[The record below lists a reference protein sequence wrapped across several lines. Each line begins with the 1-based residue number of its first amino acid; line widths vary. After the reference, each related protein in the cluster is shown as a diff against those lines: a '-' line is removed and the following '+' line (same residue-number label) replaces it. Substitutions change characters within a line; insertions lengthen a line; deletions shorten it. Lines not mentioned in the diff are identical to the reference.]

1 MAHDTVYAFALN
13 LFIFAFWTQKR
24 FPISFHSQY
33 NFPSFIAAP
42 IEVWEDASLQCASA
56 NKSFGD
62 NNAVMQ
68 TNVIQ
73 ACLNFK
79 TMQPSTN
86 ISFKSSSALERKLS
100 HHAG

>member
-1 MAHDTVYAFALN
+1 L
-13 LFIFAFWTQKR
+13 LFEPKRDFPFLFTANTIFHHLLLHQLRSEKI
-24 FPISFHSQY
+24 P
-33 NFPSFIAAP
+33 
-42 IEVWEDASLQCASA
+42 LQCAFA

-79 TMQPSTN
+79 TMQPSTG

>member
-1 MAHDTVYAFALN
+1 MAHDTVYAVALN
-13 LFIFAFWTQKR
+13 LFIFSFWTQKR

-62 NNAVMQ
+62 YNAVMQ
-68 TNVIQ
+68 TNVVQ
-73 ACLNFK
+73 ACFNFK
-79 TMQPSTN
+79 TMQPSTS
-86 ISFKSSSALERKLS
+86 ISFKS
-100 HHAG
+100 